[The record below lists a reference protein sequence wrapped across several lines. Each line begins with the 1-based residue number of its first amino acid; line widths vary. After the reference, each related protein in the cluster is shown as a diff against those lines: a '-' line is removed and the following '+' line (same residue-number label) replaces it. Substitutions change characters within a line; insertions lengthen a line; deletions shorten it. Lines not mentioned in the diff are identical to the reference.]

1 MKKNEILIEVN
12 NISKTF
18 KLGQFISPTHYLKQ
32 LLFSKKT
39 NKFQALK
46 NISFKVHRGEK
57 IGILGKN
64 GSGKSTLLKIISGVT
79 IPSSGNIKSNCKI
92 VPLLGIGAGFDMEL
106 SMEENIYIYAAI
118 LNIKQKNLKKLLPN
132 ILGFSELDKKFLDT
146 PLKRFSKGMKVRL
159 GMSIALT
166 LKPDLLIVDE
176 VLAAGDIAFREK
188 CMREVEKL
196 CEKGMSLLFV
206 SHSPSRVR
214 RLCNKAILIRSGEM
228 VMMGDSSL
236 VLNEYLNHDMRIED
250 LDIDDDDKDNNIIE
264 KEKIFKE
271 ANLNYLIENNE
282 LSICL
287 KKIQTLDI
295 KGKPKSNFDFDEE
308 IIINFFVNIKKV
320 STPIYPRVTIFY
332 VRRKL
337 FECTSTLEIN
347 MKNDIQK
354 ISFNIPKNIFFSG
367 TYSIRFGLFSNMPMK
382 KMFETNNDVLSFK
395 VNNPGNIVPGYTSDI
410 DLVNSKFLIN

>member
-1 MKKNEILIEVN
+1 
-12 NISKTF
+12 
-18 KLGQFISPTHYLKQ
+18 
-32 LLFSKKT
+32 
-39 NKFQALK
+39 
-46 NISFKVHRGEK
+46 
-57 IGILGKN
+57 
-64 GSGKSTLLKIISGVT
+64 
-79 IPSSGNIKSNCKI
+79 
-92 VPLLGIGAGFDMEL
+92 
-106 SMEENIYIYAAI
+106 
-118 LNIKQKNLKKLLPN
+118 
-132 ILGFSELDKKFLDT
+132 
-146 PLKRFSKGMKVRL
+146 
-159 GMSIALT
+159 
-166 LKPDLLIVDE
+166 
-176 VLAAGDIAFREK
+176 
-188 CMREVEKL
+188 
-196 CEKGMSLLFV
+196 
-206 SHSPSRVR
+206 
-214 RLCNKAILIRSGEM
+214 
-228 VMMGDSSL
+228 MMGDTPL
-236 VLNEYLNHDMRIED
+236 VLNEYLNHDMKIED

-287 KKIQTLDI
+287 KKIQTLDM

-308 IIINFFVNIKKV
+308 IIINFFVNIKKI

-382 KMFETNNDVLSFK
+382 KMFETNNDELSFK
-395 VNNPGNIVPGYTSDI
+395 VNNPDNIVPGYTSDI